1 MTRESERDGAAGAR
15 RVIDHMLRNDAFTT
29 WLGAELVEVGIG
41 RCTLGMTVRAEM
53 VNGFGVAHGGIAYSF
68 ADSAM
73 AFACN
78 GSGRVTVA
86 LDTAMS
92 YPAAVHVGDRLVAV
106 AQQESSTS
114 RLAFY
119 RVEVKNQDAIIVA
132 LFRGTVYRTQRM
144 HEVESSEQAHD

>member
-1 MTRESERDGAAGAR
+1 MSTAGTSASSAR
-15 RVIDHMLRNDAFTT
+15 MVIDHMLANDGFTQ
-29 WLGAELVEVGIG
+29 WLGAELIDAGVGH
-41 RCTLGMTVRAEM
+41 CTLRMKVRAEM

-86 LDTAMS
+86 LDTSMS
-92 YPAAVHVGDRLVAV
+92 YPATVLVGDELLAV
-106 AQQESSTS
+106 AQEEATTS

-119 RVEVKNQDAIIVA
+119 RVVVKKQDETVVG

-144 HEVESSEQAHD
+144 HEVEPKSPESLS

>member
-1 MTRESERDGAAGAR
+1 MVRA
-15 RVIDHMLRNDAFTT
+15 VIDRMLAHDAFTR
-29 WLGAELVEVGIG
+29 WLGAELVEVEVG
-41 RCTLGMTVRAEM
+41 RCTLRMTVRDEM

-86 LDTAMS
+86 LDTSMS
-92 YPAAVHVGDRLVAV
+92 YPAAVLVGDELVAI
-106 AQQESSTS
+106 AEEESATS
-114 RLAFY
+114 KLAFY
-119 RVEVKNQDAIIVA
+119 RVVVTKQDDTIVA

-144 HEVESSEQAHD
+144 HDLTSSEAK

>member
-1 MTRESERDGAAGAR
+1 MTEAEESAETTALG
-15 RVIDHMLRNDAFTT
+15 VVNHMLLHDAFTR
-29 WLGAELVEVGIG
+29 WLGAEVVDVGVG
-41 RCTLGMTVRAEM
+41 RCTLRMTVRDEM

-92 YPAAVHVGDRLVAV
+92 YPAAVMVGDALVAV
-106 AQQESSTS
+106 AEEESATS
-114 RLAFY
+114 KLAFY
-119 RVEVKNQDAIIVA
+119 RVNVRNQDQA
-132 LFRGTVYRTQRM
+132 LVGIFRGTVYKTQRL
-144 HEVESSEQAHD
+144 HDVTSNDHR

>member
-1 MTRESERDGAAGAR
+1 MTEPREESAAGGR
-15 RVIDHMLRNDAFTT
+15 DVINHMLKHDAFSQ
-29 WLGAELVEVGIG
+29 WLGAELVSVAPG
-41 RCTLGMTVRAEM
+41 RCTLRMTVRDEM

-86 LDTAMS
+86 LDTSMS
-92 YPAAVHVGDRLVAV
+92 YPAAVLVGDHLVAV
-106 AQQESSTS
+106 AEEESATS

-119 RVEVKNQDAIIVA
+119 RVEVRKQDDTIVA

-144 HEVESSEQAHD
+144 HDLNSSESK